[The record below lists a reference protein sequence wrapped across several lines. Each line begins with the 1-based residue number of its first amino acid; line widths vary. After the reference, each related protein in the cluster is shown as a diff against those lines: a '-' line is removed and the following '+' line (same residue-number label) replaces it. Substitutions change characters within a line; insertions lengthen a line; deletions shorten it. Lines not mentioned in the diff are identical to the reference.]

1 MWHLHGE
8 FWLMDV
14 ERSQHFCFDFLFFEP
29 QLGAYHVTIIL
40 FGTMNT
46 YGLAYMKANMN

>member
-1 MWHLHGE
+1 MVSLKLWMLKRLNT
-8 FWLMDV
+8 FVLI
-14 ERSQHFCFDFLFFEP
+14 FEP

-46 YGLAYMKANMN
+46 YGLAYMKANMD